1 MDGIH
6 SSSVVQTQE
15 QLFHKAQ
22 RGVEQSAPLFFKE
35 NTMIPKN
42 LKVGDTFVDGKQTY
56 KVTKVLEPPYAY
68 ESVVVEKP
76 EPIKVEEPKVEEV
89 DKTYTKTEINRMPN
103 VKLEE
108 LCKELDLEV
117 GTGAEM
123 KRAIIGKLGL

>member
-1 MDGIH
+1 MGSGEIC
-6 SSSVVQTQE
+6 S
-15 QLFHKAQ
+15 
-22 RGVEQSAPLFFKE
+22 PIFKE
-35 NTMIPKN
+35 NEMIPRN
-42 LKVGDTFVDGKQTY
+42 LKVGDTFVDGGLTY
-56 KVTKVLEPPYAY
+56 RVTKVLNPPYLY
-68 ESVVVEKP
+68 ESAVVEKGEKP